1 MEIVNPKAGNHV
13 SCQQW
18 LHILDELNIGA
29 FTVNIQRQVSSMNLS
44 AQALIGLKD
53 TDAIGRDCREV
64 FVGVPC
70 LAKCPFRNAGDP
82 STEEPVIQILD
93 EEQTIHLVT
102 RMAAPIFGPAHELVG
117 CMTILQDHSPI
128 AYLIDRIHYEE
139 RSLKIILDNL
149 DVGIFTI
156 DRGGRITF
164 FNTEA
169 EKPPGKN
176 DDPGLSDDPYP
187 GHLHGA

>member
-1 MEIVNPKAGNHV
+1 MMEIFNHKTGHNI
-13 SCQQW
+13 SCDEW

-29 FTVNIQRQVSSMNLS
+29 FTVNIQRQVSSMNFN

-53 TDAIGRDCREV
+53 TEAIGRDCREV

-70 LAKCPFRNAGDP
+70 LAKCPFKNAGDP
-82 STEEPVIQILD
+82 STEEPVIQIRD
-93 EEQTIHLVT
+93 EVETTHFVT
-102 RMAAPIFGPAHELVG
+102 RMATHVFGRNQQVIG

-128 AYLIDRIHYEE
+128 ADLIDRIHYEE

-156 DRGGRITF
+156 DRGGHFTF
-164 FNTEA
+164 FNTAA
-169 EKPPGKN
+169 EQISGYSRR
-176 DDPGLSDDPYP
+176 DRS
-187 GHLHGA
+187 